1 MPKYLDSHGPGVA
14 TEQELKQAQAA
25 PVGQDGVRA
34 LNIMHNQNENK
45 LFCMTEAPSREPV
58 DKDHQDLGMKCDWII
73 EVKTTA

>member
-1 MPKYLDSHGPGVA
+1 MPKYLDSHALGGA
-14 TEQELKQAQAA
+14 TELQLKQAQAA

-34 LNIMHNQNENK
+34 LNIRHNQNENK
-45 LFCMTEAPSREPV
+45 LFRLTGAPSREAV